1 MGRETVSCLQSPAGN
16 APKFRGI
23 HEQSAVRPVTA
34 PITTL
39 LYTAIA
45 VSPLELL
52 TNTTP
57 VDRVQF
63 ETLLSDISA
72 QLIAVSSEHFRQT
85 VESALEA
92 VRQFFRAD
100 RCGLLSVSDN
110 LEKASLDFVSY
121 GNGVRRVS
129 TEIDIAG
136 LYPWSGRR
144 VVFEREPVGFSR
156 RADLPP
162 DAAVDLASFEA
173 MGTKSLLV
181 IPIEVGQKRLHLIM
195 ISSVRQECDWPAEY
209 VPRLRLLGE
218 MLVNTVERC
227 RASDKARRQAARVEA
242 AVDAAE
248 LGFSEWSSGTEPP
261 YLDSRLHDLLGIGV
275 DEMAN
280 GLELWFARMDPES
293 RHIVAELRRRLLAC
307 EIERAAV
314 EYRYEH
320 PQRGTIFLRHC
331 SRYVEGEPGQGVRL
345 VSAVEDVTERRRA
358 LEDVQRLRDRLE
370 RENTYLRQEA
380 KVRLGS
386 ERIIGRSAAIRHT
399 FALADQVAAT
409 DSTVLLLGETGSGKE
424 RFASYIHECSRR
436 RDRPMVRVNCSAIPA
451 TLIESELFGREKGA
465 FTGAFSKQVGRFELA
480 HGSTLFLD
488 EIGELPVEVQ
498 VKLLRVIEGH
508 TIERLGNPKP
518 IPVDVRIIA
527 ATHRDVAAAVR
538 DGHFRDDL
546 YYRLNVF
553 PITVPPLR
561 ERRDDIPLL
570 IEAFVDELSATM
582 GKRIEEVDPETM
594 EALVD
599 YGWPGNVRELRNLV
613 ERAMIMA
620 TGPVLRIVPPETD
633 SFEGVS
639 QTDLKAFE
647 RAHILQVLH
656 DTGWRIRGEYG
667 AATRLGLKPSTLE
680 SRLKKLGLSRPGS
693 HPQH

>member
-1 MGRETVSCLQSPAGN
+1 VATLQ
-16 APKFRGI
+16 
-23 HEQSAVRPVTA
+23 
-34 PITTL
+34 L
-39 LYTAIA
+39 L
-45 VSPLELL
+45 S
-52 TNTTP
+52 NKTP

-63 ETLLSDISA
+63 ETLMSDISA
-72 QLIAVSSEHFRQT
+72 QLIAAGSEHLAET
-85 VESALEA
+85 VQSALEKLC
-92 VRQFFRAD
+92 RFFQAN
-100 RCGLLSVSDN
+100 RCGLLAVSDD
-110 LEKASLDFVSY
+110 LSKITVEFASCGS
-121 GNGVRRVS
+121 GVHPVS
-129 TEIDIAG
+129 TELDIEVS
-136 LYPWSGRR
+136 YPWLRRR
-144 VVFEREPVGFSR
+144 VVFDREPVAFSR

-162 DAAVDLASFEA
+162 EAAVDLASFDA
-173 MGTKSLLV
+173 MGTKSLVV
-181 IPIEVGQKRLHLIM
+181 IPIEVGQKRLHLIT
-195 ISSVRQECDWPAEY
+195 ISSIRQECEWPMEY

-227 RASDKARRQAARVEA
+227 RASDQARQHAARIEA

-248 LGFSEWSSGTEPP
+248 LGFSEWGSRTEPP
-261 YLDSRLHDLLGIGV
+261 YLDSRLHDLLGITV

-280 GLELWFARMDPES
+280 GMALWFGRMDPES
-293 RHIVAELRRRLLAC
+293 RPIVAELRRRLLSC

-331 SRYVEGEPGQGVRL
+331 SRYVGGEPGHGVRL

-358 LEDVQRLRDRLE
+358 LEDVQHLRDRLE
-370 RENTYLRQEA
+370 RENVYLRQEA
-380 KVRLGS
+380 KVRLGP

-399 FALADQVAAT
+399 FALADHVATT

-465 FTGAFSKQVGRFELA
+465 FTGAFSKQIGRFELA

-498 VKLLRVIEGH
+498 VKLLRALEGQ

-518 IPVDVRIIA
+518 ISVDVRIIA
-527 ATHRDVAAAVR
+527 ATHRDIAAAVR
-538 DGHFRDDL
+538 AGRFREDL

-582 GKRIEEVDPETM
+582 GKRIEKVDPATM
-594 EALVD
+594 TAMVA
-599 YGWPGNVRELRNLV
+599 YAWPGNVRELRNLV

-620 TGPVLRIVPPETD
+620 TEPVLRIFPPETELCAN
-633 SFEGVS
+633 SSE
-639 QTDLKAFE
+639 TDLASFE

-656 DTGWRIRGEYG
+656 DTGWRIRGECG
-667 AATRLGLKPSTLE
+667 AAARLGLKPSTLE

-693 HPQH
+693 RLQH

>member
-1 MGRETVSCLQSPAGN
+1 MA
-16 APKFRGI
+16 
-23 HEQSAVRPVTA
+23 
-34 PITTL
+34 
-39 LYTAIA
+39 
-45 VSPLELL
+45 PLELL

-57 VDRVQF
+57 VDRVHF

-72 QLIAVSSEHFRQT
+72 QLIAVGSEHLAKT
-85 VESALEA
+85 VESALGSL
-92 VRQFFRAD
+92 RHFFLAD
-100 RCGLLSVSDN
+100 RCGLLVVSDD
-110 LEKASLDFVSY
+110 LSTAKVDFASY
-121 GNGVRRVS
+121 GSGVLPISADLQIGVK
-129 TEIDIAG
+129 
-136 LYPWSGRR
+136 YPWATRR
-144 VVFEREPVGFSR
+144 VVLDREPVAFSR
-156 RADLPP
+156 RSDLPP
-162 DAAVDLASFEA
+162 EAAVDLASFEA
-173 MGTKSLLV
+173 MGTKSLLA
-181 IPIEVGQKRLHLIM
+181 IPIEVGHKRLHLIM
-195 ISSVRQECDWPAEY
+195 ISSVGKECDWPAEY

-218 MLVNTVERC
+218 MLVNTIERC
-227 RASDKARRQAARVEA
+227 RASDQARQHAARVEA

-248 LGFSEWSSGTEPP
+248 LGFSEWSSGTEPH

-275 DEMAN
+275 DEMEN
-280 GLELWFARMDPES
+280 GLQLWYSRMDPES
-293 RHIVAELRRRLLAC
+293 RAIAAEFRRRLLAC
-307 EIERAAV
+307 EIERAAF

-380 KVRLGS
+380 KVRLGP

-399 FALADQVAAT
+399 FALADHVAAT

-498 VKLLRVIEGH
+498 VKFLRVIEGH

-527 ATHRDVAAAVR
+527 ATHRDLAAAVR
-538 DGHFRDDL
+538 DGHFREDL

-561 ERRDDIPLL
+561 ERPDDIPLL

-582 GKRIEEVDPETM
+582 GKRIEKVDPSSV
-594 EALVD
+594 EAMVA
-599 YGWPGNVRELRNLV
+599 YRWPGNVRELRNLV

-620 TGPVLRIVPPETD
+620 TEPVLRILPHETD
-633 SFEGVS
+633 SCATS
-639 QTDLKAFE
+639 PQTDLASFE

-667 AATRLGLKPSTLE
+667 AAARLGLKPSTLE

-693 HPQH
+693 HQEH

>member
-1 MGRETVSCLQSPAGN
+1 MSGKPRRDVRHVTDPSSTFAY
-16 APKFRGI
+16 
-23 HEQSAVRPVTA
+23 SASVAT
-34 PITTL
+34 
-39 LYTAIA
+39 
-45 VSPLELL
+45 LELL
-52 TNTTP
+52 SNTTP

-72 QLIAVSSEHFRQT
+72 QLIAVSSEHLAKT
-85 VESALEA
+85 VESALETL
-92 VRQFFRAD
+92 RHFFQAD
-100 RCGLLSVSDN
+100 RCGLLAVSDD
-110 LEKASLDFVSY
+110 LSKANVNFASY
-121 GNGVRRVS
+121 GSGVRPIS
-129 TEIDIAG
+129 AELDIAVK
-136 LYPWSGRR
+136 YPWTKRQ
-144 VVFEREPVGFSR
+144 VVFDRAPVAFSR
-156 RADLPP
+156 RSDLPP
-162 DAAVDLASFEA
+162 EAAVDLASFDA
-173 MGTKSLLV
+173 MGTKSLLA
-181 IPIEVGQKRLHLIM
+181 IPIEVAHRRLHVIM
-195 ISSVRQECDWPAEY
+195 ISSVRQECDWLAEY

-218 MLVNTVERC
+218 MLVNTIERC
-227 RASDKARRQAARVEA
+227 RASDRARRQAVRVEA

-280 GLELWFARMDPES
+280 GLALWFSRMDPES
-293 RHIVAELRRRLLAC
+293 RPIVAEFRRRLLAC

-320 PQRGTIFLRHC
+320 PQHGTIFLRHC

-358 LEDVQRLRDRLE
+358 LEDVQRLREKLE

-380 KVRLGS
+380 KVRLGPD
-386 ERIIGRSAAIRHT
+386 RIIGRSAAIRRT
-399 FALADQVAAT
+399 FALADHVAGT

-436 RDRPMVRVNCSAIPA
+436 RERPMVRVNCSAIPA

-538 DGHFRDDL
+538 DGRFREDL

-561 ERRDDIPLL
+561 ERPDDIPLL

-582 GKRIEEVDPETM
+582 GKRIEKVDPATV
-594 EALVD
+594 EALVA
-599 YGWPGNVRELRNLV
+599 YAWPGNVRELRNLV

-620 TGPVLRIVPPETD
+620 TEPVLRILPPEAD
-633 SFEGVS
+633 SCATS
-639 QTDLKAFE
+639 AQTDLASFE

-667 AATRLGLKPSTLE
+667 AAARLGLKPSTLE
-680 SRLKKLGLSRPGS
+680 SRLKKLGLRRPGS
-693 HPQH
+693 HLQH

>member
-1 MGRETVSCLQSPAGN
+1 MSGKPRRDVRHVTDP
-16 APKFRGI
+16 R
-23 HEQSAVRPVTA
+23 SAFAYSASVAT
-34 PITTL
+34 
-39 LYTAIA
+39 
-45 VSPLELL
+45 LELL
-52 TNTTP
+52 SNTTP

-72 QLIAVSSEHFRQT
+72 QLIAVGSEHLAET
-85 VESALEA
+85 VKSALETL
-92 VRQFFRAD
+92 RHFFQAD
-100 RCGLLSVSDN
+100 RCGLLAVSDD
-110 LEKASLDFVSY
+110 LTKANVDFASY
-121 GNGVRRVS
+121 GSGVRPIS
-129 TEIDIAG
+129 AELDIAVN
-136 LYPWSGRR
+136 YPWATRQVVVNR
-144 VVFEREPVGFSR
+144 VPVAFSR
-156 RADLPP
+156 RSDLHAE
-162 DAAVDLASFEA
+162 AAVDLASFEA
-173 MGTKSLLV
+173 METKSLLV
-181 IPIEVGQKRLHLIM
+181 VPIEVGQKRLHLIM

-248 LGFSEWSSGTEPP
+248 LGFSEWSSGTEP

-280 GLELWFARMDPES
+280 GLALWFARMDPDS
-293 RHIVAELRRRLLAC
+293 RPIVAELRRRLLAC

-518 IPVDVRIIA
+518 ISVDVRIIA

-538 DGHFRDDL
+538 DGRFREDL

-553 PITVPPLR
+553 PITMPPLR
-561 ERRDDIPLL
+561 ERPDDIPLL

-582 GKRIEEVDPETM
+582 GKRIEKVDPGTM
-594 EALVD
+594 EALVA
-599 YGWPGNVRELRNLV
+599 YAWPGNVRELRNLV

-620 TGPVLRIVPPETD
+620 TEPVLRILPPETD
-633 SFEGVS
+633 LSPNS
-639 QTDLKAFE
+639 PQTDLASFE

-667 AATRLGLKPSTLE
+667 AAARLGLKPSTLE

>member
-1 MGRETVSCLQSPAGN
+1 MRSEPRRKDHEIS
-16 APKFRGI
+16 GI
-23 HEQSAVRPVTA
+23 HEHSRCATSLTHGKPFVYSTFVA
-34 PITTL
+34 
-39 LYTAIA
+39 
-45 VSPLELL
+45 PLELL
-52 TNTTP
+52 SNTTP

-72 QLIAVSSEHFRQT
+72 QLIAVGSEHLADT
-85 VESALEA
+85 VESALA
-92 VRQFFRAD
+92 ALRRFFQGD
-100 RCGLLSVSDN
+100 HCGLLTVSDD
-110 LEKASLDFVSY
+110 LSKANVDFASY
-121 GNGVRRVS
+121 GSGVRPVS
-129 TEIDIAG
+129 TELDLAG
-136 LYPWSGRR
+136 LYPWMGRR
-144 VVFEREPVGFSR
+144 VVFERQVVAFSGL
-156 RADLPP
+156 ADLPP
-162 DAAVDLASFEA
+162 TASADLASFEA

-181 IPIEVGQKRLHLIM
+181 VPIKVAQKRLHLIM

-227 RASDKARRQAARVEA
+227 RASDRARRQAARVEA

-261 YLDSRLHDLLGIGV
+261 FLDSRLHELLGIGI

-280 GLELWFARMDPES
+280 GLALWFSRMDPES
-293 RHIVAELRRRLLAC
+293 RPIVAELRRRLLAC

-320 PQRGTIFLRHC
+320 PRRGTIFLRHC

-380 KVRLGS
+380 KVRLGP

-399 FALADQVAAT
+399 FALADHVAST

-488 EIGELPVEVQ
+488 EIGEFPVEVQ

-538 DGHFRDDL
+538 DGRFREDL

-561 ERRDDIPLL
+561 ERPDDIPLL

-582 GKRIEEVDPETM
+582 GKRIEKVDPGTM
-594 EALVD
+594 EALVA
-599 YGWPGNVRELRNLV
+599 YAWPGNVRELRNLV

-620 TGPVLRIVPPETD
+620 TEPVLRILPPETGLCAN
-633 SFEGVS
+633 SP
-639 QTDLKAFE
+639 QTDLASFE

-667 AATRLGLKPSTLE
+667 AAARLGLKPSTLE
-680 SRLKKLGLSRPGS
+680 SRLKKLGLSRPGR
-693 HPQH
+693 HRQH

>member
-1 MGRETVSCLQSPAGN
+1 VSVA
-16 APKFRGI
+16 
-23 HEQSAVRPVTA
+23 T
-34 PITTL
+34 
-39 LYTAIA
+39 
-45 VSPLELL
+45 LELL
-52 TNTTP
+52 SNTTP

-72 QLIAVSSEHFRQT
+72 QLIAVGSEHLAET
-85 VESALEA
+85 IKSALNT
-92 VRQFFRAD
+92 VRHFFQAD
-100 RCGLLSVSDN
+100 RCGLLAVSEDLSKVN
-110 LEKASLDFVSY
+110 VDFASY
-121 GNGVRRVS
+121 GSGVRPIS
-129 TEIDIAG
+129 AELDIG
-136 LYPWSGRR
+136 VKYPWARR
-144 VVFEREPVGFSR
+144 QVVLDREPVAFSR
-156 RADLPP
+156 RSELPP
-162 DAAVDLASFEA
+162 EAAVDLASFEA
-173 MGTKSLLV
+173 MGTKSLLA

-227 RASDKARRQAARVEA
+227 RASDKARRQAARVDA

-248 LGFSEWSSGTEPP
+248 LGFSEWSSGTEPH

-280 GLELWFARMDPES
+280 GLALWFSRMDPEI
-293 RHIVAELRRRLLAC
+293 RPFVAELRRRLLAC

-331 SRYVEGEPGQGVRL
+331 SRYVEGEPGEGVRL

-358 LEDVQRLRDRLE
+358 LEDVQRLRERLE

-380 KVRLGS
+380 KVRLGP

-399 FALADQVAAT
+399 FALADHVAAT

-436 RDRPMVRVNCSAIPA
+436 RDRTMVRVNCSAIPA

-498 VKLLRVIEGH
+498 VKLLRAIEGH

-527 ATHRDVAAAVR
+527 ATHRELAAAVR
-538 DGHFRDDL
+538 NGRFREDL

-561 ERRDDIPLL
+561 ERPDDIPLL

-582 GKRIEEVDPETM
+582 GKRIEKVDPATV
-594 EALVD
+594 EALVA
-599 YGWPGNVRELRNLV
+599 YAWPGNVRELRNLL

-620 TGPVLRIVPPETD
+620 TEPVLRIFPPETD
-633 SFEGVS
+633 LCANSS
-639 QTDLKAFE
+639 QTDLASFE

-656 DTGWRIRGEYG
+656 DTGWRIRGQYG
-667 AATRLGLKPSTLE
+667 AAARLGLKPSTLE

-693 HPQH
+693 HSPH

>member
-1 MGRETVSCLQSPAGN
+1 MAS
-16 APKFRGI
+16 
-23 HEQSAVRPVTA
+23 
-34 PITTL
+34 
-39 LYTAIA
+39 
-45 VSPLELL
+45 LELL
-52 TNTTP
+52 SSTTP

-72 QLIAVSSEHFRQT
+72 QLIAVGSEHLAET
-85 VESALEA
+85 VDSALEA
-92 VRQFFRAD
+92 LRHFFQAD
-100 RCGLLSVSDN
+100 RCGLLAVSDDLCRVN
-110 LEKASLDFVSY
+110 ADFASY
-121 GNGVRRVS
+121 GNGVRPVS
-129 TEIDIAG
+129 IELDAAG
-136 LYPWSGRR
+136 LYPWMVRR
-144 VVFEREPVGFSR
+144 VVFDRQPVAFSH
-156 RADLPP
+156 RANLPP
-162 DAAVDLASFEA
+162 EAAVDLVSFEA
-173 MGTKSLLV
+173 MGTKSLVV
-181 IPIEVGQKRLHLIM
+181 IPIEVARKRLHLIM

-209 VPRLRLLGE
+209 LPRLRLLGE

-227 RASDKARRQAARVEA
+227 RASDIARRQAARVEA

-261 YLDSRLHDLLGIGV
+261 FLDHRLHELLGIGI
-275 DEMAN
+275 DEMTN
-280 GLELWFARMDPES
+280 GLEVWYSRMDPES
-293 RHIVAELRRRLLAC
+293 RPIVAELRRRLLAC

-370 RENTYLRQEA
+370 LDNLYLRQEA
-380 KVRLGS
+380 KIRLGP

-399 FALADQVAAT
+399 FALADQVAVT

-465 FTGAFSKQVGRFELA
+465 FTGALSKQIGRFELA

-488 EIGELPVEVQ
+488 EIGELPIEVQ

-538 DGHFRDDL
+538 DGGLREDL

-582 GKRIEEVDPETM
+582 GKRIEKVDPDTM
-594 EALVD
+594 GALVA
-599 YGWPGNVRELRNLV
+599 YAWPGNVRELRNLV

-620 TGPVLRIVPPETD
+620 TEPFLRIIPPQTGLCANRSETD
-633 SFEGVS
+633 L
-639 QTDLKAFE
+639 TAFE
-647 RAHILQVLH
+647 RTHILQVLH

-667 AATRLGLKPSTLE
+667 AAARLGLKPTTLE
-680 SRLKKLGLSRPGS
+680 SRIKKLGLLRPGS
-693 HPQH
+693 HAQR

>member
-1 MGRETVSCLQSPAGN
+1 MPSKPRWKCPEMPGKPRRDVRHVTDP
-16 APKFRGI
+16 R
-23 HEQSAVRPVTA
+23 SAFAYSASVAT
-34 PITTL
+34 
-39 LYTAIA
+39 
-45 VSPLELL
+45 LELL
-52 TNTTP
+52 SNTTP

-72 QLIAVSSEHFRQT
+72 QLIAVGSEHLAET
-85 VESALEA
+85 VKSALETL
-92 VRQFFRAD
+92 RHFFQAD
-100 RCGLLSVSDN
+100 RCGLLTVSDD
-110 LEKASLDFVSY
+110 LSKANVDFASY
-121 GNGVRRVS
+121 GSGVRS
-129 TEIDIAG
+129 ISAELDIG
-136 LYPWSGRR
+136 VNYPWATRQ
-144 VVFEREPVGFSR
+144 VVLNREPVAFSCR
-156 RADLPP
+156 SDLPAE
-162 DAAVDLASFEA
+162 AAVDLVSFEA

-181 IPIEVGQKRLHLIM
+181 IPIEVGHRRLHLIM
-195 ISSVRQECDWPAEY
+195 ISSVRQECGWPAEF

-227 RASDKARRQAARVEA
+227 RASDRARRQAVRVEA

-261 YLDSRLHDLLGIGV
+261 YLDSRLHELLGIGV

-280 GLELWFARMDPES
+280 GLALWYSRMDPES
-293 RHIVAELRRRLLAC
+293 RPIVAEFRRRLLAC

-331 SRYVEGEPGQGVRL
+331 SRYVEGGPGQGVRL

-358 LEDVQRLRDRLE
+358 LEDVQRLRERLE

-380 KVRLGS
+380 KVRLGP
-386 ERIIGRSAAIRHT
+386 ERIIGRGAAIRHT
-399 FALADQVAAT
+399 FALADHVAST

-508 TIERLGNPKP
+508 TIERLGNSKP

-527 ATHRDVAAAVR
+527 ATHRDLAAAVR
-538 DGHFRDDL
+538 DGHFREGL

-561 ERRDDIPLL
+561 ERPDDIPLL

-582 GKRIEEVDPETM
+582 GKRIEKVDPATVK
-594 EALVD
+594 ALVA
-599 YGWPGNVRELRNLV
+599 YAWPGNVRELRNLV

-620 TGPVLRIVPPETD
+620 TEPVLRVFPPKTD
-633 SFEGVS
+633 LYANSS
-639 QTDLKAFE
+639 QTDLASFE
-647 RAHILQVLH
+647 RAHILQVLN

-667 AATRLGLKPSTLE
+667 AAARLGLKPSTLE

-693 HPQH
+693 HLQH

>member
-1 MGRETVSCLQSPAGN
+1 MGARLSHVFKAGGEKT
-16 APKFRGI
+16 PKYRGI
-23 HEQSAVRPVTA
+23 PEHSAVRHVTD
-34 PITTL
+34 PL
-39 LYTAIA
+39 IA
-45 VSPLELL
+45 SCILCPLELL
-52 TNTTP
+52 SNTP
-57 VDRVQF
+57 SVDRVQF

-72 QLIAVSSEHFRQT
+72 QLIAVGSEHLAET
-85 VESALEA
+85 VESALETL
-92 VRQFFRAD
+92 RHFFQAD
-100 RCGLLSVSDN
+100 RCGLLSVSDDLSN
-110 LEKASLDFVSY
+110 VNVAFASYGQGVRPVSTDLDIEVSY
-121 GNGVRRVS
+121 PWVR
-129 TEIDIAG
+129 
-136 LYPWSGRR
+136 LR
-144 VVFEREPVGFSR
+144 VVVDRESVAFSR

-162 DAAVDLASFEA
+162 EAVVDLASFEA
-173 MGTKSLLV
+173 MGTKSLV
-181 IPIEVGQKRLHLIM
+181 VVPIEVGQKRLHLIM

-227 RASDKARRQAARVEA
+227 RASDKARRQAARIEA

-261 YLDSRLHDLLGIGV
+261 YLDSRLHDLLGVGV

-280 GLELWFARMDPES
+280 GLALWFARMDPES
-293 RHIVAELRRRLLAC
+293 RPIVTELRRRLLAG
-307 EIERAAV
+307 EIERAAA

-331 SRYVEGEPGQGVRL
+331 SRYVEGEPGQGMRL

-370 RENTYLRQEA
+370 RENIYLRQEA
-380 KVRLGS
+380 KVRLGP

-399 FALADQVAAT
+399 FALADHVAAT

-465 FTGAFSKQVGRFELA
+465 FTGAFAKQVGRFELA

-527 ATHRDVAAAVR
+527 ATHRDVTAAVR
-538 DGHFRDDL
+538 DGRFREDL

-561 ERRDDIPLL
+561 ERPDDIPLL

-582 GKRIEEVDPETM
+582 GKRIEKVDPATVK
-594 EALVD
+594 ALVA
-599 YGWPGNVRELRNLV
+599 YAWPGNVRELRNLV

-620 TGPVLRIVPPETD
+620 TEPVLRIFPPETD
-633 SFEGVS
+633 LCANSS
-639 QTDLKAFE
+639 QTDLASFE
-647 RAHILQVLH
+647 RAHIMQVLH

-667 AATRLGLKPSTLE
+667 AAARLGLKPSTLE

-693 HPQH
+693 HLQH